1 MKIVEKK
8 LNNKLV
14 KLYFED
20 GLIELVEVGDK
31 KYSKQDLEF
40 LSTLYHKLLDF
51 EIEYLRGEIAH
62 G

>member
-40 LSTLYHKLLDF
+40 LSTLYHKLHDF